1 MKKIFAFAAA
11 TVFLAACQNPAPD
24 ATLPLPQE
32 VEVVDETVVDETVV
46 DETVVDETVVEAPVA
61 EPVAE
66 EAPL

>member
-11 TVFLAACQNPAPD
+11 TVFLAACQKPAPD

-46 DETVVDETVVEAPVA
+46 EAPVA

>member
-46 DETVVDETVVEAPVA
+46 EAPVA